1 MPRSDVLV
9 VAATRDEA
17 KYVPEDFP
25 LLVTGLGKVA
35 AATAVAG
42 WLGAATPLEPGF
54 EVINIGTAGALR
66 DGVTGL
72 HLPGR
77 VLNHDISAEL
87 LAGMGVKI
95 EDSLD
100 IEGGSDV
107 VLATGDSFI
116 ADPVTRDALAERATL
131 VDMEAFAV
139 VWACRKAAVR
149 VRVIKHVSDN
159 ADSAALSWP
168 ELVDASARE
177 LADWLVS
184 YLA

>member
-1 MPRSDVLV
+1 MTRSDVLV
-9 VAATRDEA
+9 VTATKEEA
-17 KYVPEDFP
+17 RYVPEGVP

-35 AATAVAG
+35 AATSVAG
-42 WLGAATPLEPGF
+42 WLGAAMPLDPDF
-54 EVINIGTAGALR
+54 EVINIGTAGALQ
-66 DGVTGL
+66 DGVYGL

-77 VLNHDISAEL
+77 IINHDISADL
-87 LAGMGVKI
+87 LAGMGIKV

-100 IEGGSDV
+100 VIGGTDV

-116 ADPVTRDALAERATL
+116 ADPVTRAALAQRAAL

-149 VRVIKHVSDN
+149 VRVVKHVSDN
-159 ADSAALSWP
+159 ADTAALSWP

-177 LADWLVS
+177 LGDWVTS
-184 YLA
+184 YLR